1 MRIWRLTVGVLVGLW
16 LFGGLWPAARL
27 ALAQGDL
34 FTVHDISVDATAEDA
49 ASARVAA
56 LEDGHRQAMEMLLA
70 RIVPQDELLA
80 LPEILPNE
88 IAQLVGDFTVD
99 EERTSDVRYLATLT
113 FRFNAESVR
122 QFLGQRDVPFAQ
134 ARGAPILVLPVMGT
148 GGGAELWRDPNPW
161 RDTWNARRLD
171 GELIP
176 IVLPLGDLDDLGAI
190 DARRAVNGDRDGLE
204 TMMQR
209 YGVEQV
215 LVAQLRLIGDPA
227 AGWATAEVVA
237 RLFGGPAENR
247 PLVLSF
253 NQEPEEE
260 QGGLFRRAADG
271 VVSEIQE
278 TWKVDNL
285 LRFGEQN
292 RLMVTIPVAS
302 LAEWLEVK
310 RRLED
315 IASVVGSELAY
326 MTRASVEL
334 MITYVGSE
342 EQLTRA
348 LARKDL
354 VLTRD
359 RTQGW
364 RHLMLDAPLPQSDS
378 EPGVE

>member
-1 MRIWRLTVGVLVGLW
+1 
-16 LFGGLWPAARL
+16 
-27 ALAQGDL
+27 
-34 FTVHDISVDATAEDA
+34 
-49 ASARVAA
+49 
-56 LEDGHRQAMEMLLA
+56 MEMLLA

>member
-16 LFGGLWPAARL
+16 LFGGPWPAARL

-237 RLFGGPAENR
+237 RLYGGPAENR